1 MRKLTDILNA
11 LHTRHD
17 EIGIDDFPNSNMRL
31 TKKLDANL
39 QIIRQIFGES
49 NDVNLRT
56 FSFHQTKTRAAV
68 IFIDGLVDAERL
80 SIDIIKPIMYGSKSE
95 ETPPPTLRS
104 FQDVSSYYM
113 IAGEIKENETF
124 GALTNG
130 VLNGDAVLIVDG
142 LCGLLT
148 INAKGYK
155 MRSIEDP
162 QTESVLRGPREGFI
176 ENARTNTALLRR
188 KIKDPNLMC
197 ESVIVGNKTHTAVTL
212 MYLKNVANESLL
224 SELRVRLEKICTDAI
239 LDSGY
244 IEQFI
249 VDPGSPFFST
259 IASSE
264 KPDAVAG
271 KILEGRVAVIVDGSP
286 YVLTLPTFFV
296 ETFHSAEDYYIAPI
310 YASALRMVR
319 FFAFFISLLA
329 LPLYVALATYHQ
341 ELIPTELLMTMAIAE
356 GDTPFPAVVEAFIM
370 IIVFE
375 ILKEAGIRL
384 PRPAGQAVSMVGA
397 IIIGE
402 SAVSAG
408 IIGAPMVIA
417 VAITAVAAFAVPA
430 QANASMLLRLI
441 FLALAGSFG
450 GFGLTI
456 GLISLVFH
464 LSSLTSFGVPYLSPY
479 APFTLPDTKDALM
492 RFPLRMLLTR
502 PVHLSKRNPRR
513 QRVQPKKGGKA

>member
-1 MRKLTDILNA
+1 MRKLSDILNA
-11 LHTRHD
+11 LNKRHD
-17 EIGIDDFPNSNMRL
+17 EKGIDDFPNGKMPLS
-31 TKKLDANL
+31 KKLDANL
-39 QIIRQIFGES
+39 HIIREIFGES
-49 NDVNLRT
+49 DDVILRT
-56 FSFHQTKTRAAV
+56 FSLHQNKTRAAL
-68 IFIDGLVDAERL
+68 ICIDGLADAERL
-80 SIDIIKPIMYGSKSE
+80 AVDIIKPMMYGSRALEGDAPS
-95 ETPPPTLRS
+95 PRS
-104 FQDVSSYYM
+104 LKDICNNYM
-113 IAGEIKENETF
+113 IAGEVKENETF
-124 GALTNG
+124 GSLTKG
-130 VLNGDAVLIVDG
+130 VLSGDAAIMVDG
-142 LCGLLT
+142 LSGLLVVNT
-148 INAKGYK
+148 KGYEK
-155 MRSIEDP
+155 RGIEDP

-176 ENARTNTALLRR
+176 ENVRTNTALLRR

-197 ESVIVGNKTHTAVTL
+197 ESVIIGSKTHTNITL
-212 MYLKNVANESLL
+212 MYLRNVADASLL
-224 SELRVRLEKICTDAI
+224 SELRTRLAKIHTDAI

-286 YVLTLPTFFV
+286 YVLTLPTFFI
-296 ETFHSAEDYYIAPI
+296 ETFHSAEDYYIAPV
-310 YASALRMVR
+310 YASTLRMVR
-319 FFAFFISLLA
+319 FFAFLISLLA
-329 LPLYVALATYHQ
+329 LPFYVALATYHQ
-341 ELIPTELLMTMAIAE
+341 ELIPTELLITMATAE
-356 GDTPFPAVVEAFIM
+356 GDTPFPAAIEAFIM

-402 SAVSAG
+402 SAVTAG

-430 QANASMLLRLI
+430 QANASMVLRLI

-456 GLISLVFH
+456 GLVTLIFH
-464 LSSLTSFGVPYLSPY
+464 LASLTSFGVPYLSPY
-479 APFTLPDTKDALM
+479 APFTLPDTKDALARM
-492 RFPLRMLLTR
+492 PLRMLLTR
-502 PVHLSKRNPRR
+502 PVHLSGRNPRR
-513 QRVQPKKGGKA
+513 QRVQEKKGGKN